1 MLTYIYWPIKKT
13 AAREVIMVLELTEKQ
28 RKVFEFIKEYVLK
41 SRFAPSAKEI
51 AEQFGIAEKN
61 AFYYLDVLE
70 RKGYIRRRK
79 KMPRVLEFTD
89 EVALPTPLAIP
100 VVGRVQAGKPIIA
113 VENLEGEVLLDRSLV
128 DGEEVFLLRVRGDS
142 MAGTHIVEG
151 DLVMVK
157 PQKTAENGEIV
168 VALIGDEAT
177 VKRIYCEPGKVILRP
192 ENPAYDEIVVE
203 PPSDDFQL
211 IGKVVGVFRKLS

>member
-1 MLTYIYWPIKKT
+1 MYANIHIQGDQEDDG
-13 AAREVIMVLELTEKQ
+13 REVTMVMELTDKQ
-28 RKVFEFIKEYVLK
+28 RRVLTFIKRHVL
-41 SRFAPSAKEI
+41 RNHFAPSAKEI

-70 RKGYIRRRK
+70 RKGYIKRRK

-89 EVALPTPLAIP
+89 GTSIPLSIP
-100 VVGRVQAGKPIIA
+100 VVGRVQAGKPVTA

-142 MAGTHIVEG
+142 MAAAHIVEG
-151 DLVMVK
+151 DLLMVR

-168 VALIGDEAT
+168 VALIDDEAT
-177 VKRIYCEPGKVILRP
+177 VKRIYREPGKVILRP
-192 ENPAYDEIVVE
+192 ENPAYKEIVIDE
-203 PPSDDFQL
+203 SPDDFEI
-211 IGKVVGVFRKLS
+211 IGKVVGVFRKL